1 MKILFCVS
9 EAVPLAKTG
18 GLADVG
24 GALPAALAAVGCDV
38 RVVLPRYRS
47 VSERGWRPV
56 GTVEVSSGGE
66 AVSGTILDGTMP
78 ETAVPIWLVDQ
89 PKYFDRSGLYGEAG
103 RDYPD
108 NLVRFAFF
116 CRAVLAWVGRQ
127 SWKPDLIHC
136 NDWQTALIPPLI
148 RAGRAERTPTMLT
161 IHNLAYQGLFPAQD
175 FALTDLPASF
185 FTMAGLEFWGQVNV
199 LKGGLVF
206 ADTLT
211 TVSETYA
218 REIQTEEFGAGL
230 DGVLRD
236 RARDLWGIL
245 NGVDYRVWDP
255 SHDSLIPAQYS
266 AEDLTGKRICKE
278 HLQREFSLYERP
290 DIPIVG
296 MVTRLVDQKGLDLV
310 EAALD
315 DLFALGVQ
323 FVVLGAG
330 DPRYEQVLGD
340 LPRRYPKRA
349 GVRVG
354 FDNALAHRIEAGADL
369 FLMPSR
375 YEPSG
380 LNQLYSLRYGTVP
393 VVRHTGGLADS
404 IVDTTPDTLAAGTAN
419 GFAFVAY
426 EAQAMLE
433 ALRRA
438 LDTFR
443 TPHTWRRVQKTGMAA
458 DFSWTASARKYHALY
473 DRTLAQSVRPG
484 KG

>member
-24 GALPAALAAVGCDV
+24 GALPAALTALGCHV

-47 VSERGWRPV
+47 ISERGWRSV
-56 GTVEVSSGGE
+56 GTVEVPSGGE
-66 AVSGTILDGTMP
+66 SVSGTILDGTMP
-78 ETAVPIWLVDQ
+78 ETAVPTWLVDQ

-108 NLVRFAFF
+108 NLARFGFF

-127 SWKPDLIHC
+127 SWKPDVIHC

-148 RAGRAERTPTMLT
+148 RAEPAQRVPTLLT

-175 FALTDLPASF
+175 FALTGLPASF

-218 REIQTEEFGAGL
+218 REIQAKEFGAGV

-236 RARDLWGIL
+236 RTRDLWGIL
-245 NGVDYRVWDP
+245 NGVDYGMWDP
-255 SHDSLIPAQYS
+255 SHDPLIPAQYS

-310 EAALD
+310 EAVMD

-323 FVVLGAG
+323 LVVLGAG
-330 DPRYEQVLGD
+330 DARYEQVLGE

-349 GVRVG
+349 GIRIG

-404 IVDTTPDTLAAGTAN
+404 IVDTTPETLAAGTAN
-419 GFAFVAY
+419 GFVFVAY
-426 EAQAMLE
+426 EAHAMLE

-438 LDTFR
+438 LETFR
-443 TPHTWRRVQKTGMAA
+443 TPHTWRGVQKTGMAA

-473 DRTLAQSVRPG
+473 DRTLAQSVRAG
-484 KG
+484 